1 MAISKRQLG
10 RILLALLSLFIHFG
24 CRSFGPPYHL
34 RPSNDRD
41 WIVEHGRIP
50 HVAFDDNWIHL
61 CNVRDFHHTGKEC
74 FHPCYRHISIDSCSI
89 ETVDLFISYPVRDP
103 SPFAHTFLSF
113 GTKDSEDFYILSVE
127 ARREKG
133 EKYQPIAGMMRKF
146 DLIYVIAT
154 ERDMLDQRAHWNE
167 EKVHRYPI
175 QVEPRHAR
183 SLFVDM
189 LHQVQELETDPQFYN
204 TVKNNCTSNLL
215 KHAEEI
221 GNRNFP
227 DRIIAIMP
235 GYADRFLQRMNLIDD
250 TYPIR
255 CLHSYSLINPLVS
268 AYRCDPDFSRRIRGI
283 SADDHV
289 AKASLNPV
297 SSLVR

>member
-183 SLFVDM
+183 SSLSTCFTKFKNSKPILSSTIPSKTIVPATFSSM
-189 LHQVQELETDPQFYN
+189 PKRSAIGTFRIESLPSCQVTP
-204 TVKNNCTSNLL
+204 
-215 KHAEEI
+215 
-221 GNRNFP
+221 
-227 DRIIAIMP
+227 IA
-235 GYADRFLQRMNLIDD
+235 FCNE
-250 TYPIR
+250 
-255 CLHSYSLINPLVS
+255 
-268 AYRCDPDFSRRIRGI
+268 
-283 SADDHV
+283 
-289 AKASLNPV
+289 
-297 SSLVR
+297 